1 MIQPTLL
8 TPSAYPELAPVLAT
22 CHGQT
27 LDLAAEALKDY
38 TRVWVMREPKTDS
51 VLSFVLSWWTEGQAE
66 VVDLA
71 TLPRARRQG
80 HARKL
85 MQRVIETA
93 RTTPGTNVW
102 LEVRRWNH
110 PAVRLYETLG
120 FAVSRT
126 RRGYYADGEDALE
139 MVLELSP

>member
-8 TPSAYPELAPVLAT
+8 APSAYPELAPVLAM

-38 TRVWVMREPKTDS
+38 TRVWVMREPNTDS
-51 VLSFVLSWWTEGQAE
+51 VLAFVLSWWTAGQAE

-85 MQRVIETA
+85 MQQVIETA
-93 RTTPGTNVW
+93 RAAPGTHVW
-102 LEVRRWNH
+102 LEVRRGNH

-120 FAVSRT
+120 FGVSRT

-139 MVLELSP
+139 MVLELGP